1 MTDILSPA
9 SPEDIRR
16 QLLSVVKS
24 VKGQIR
30 NAENLYVSVDLK
42 KPRLQSAPAVPE
54 TEDSWHGLH
63 TAAAGCERCALSKT
77 RRNVVFGDGNRS
89 ARLVFVGEAPGAD
102 EDQQGLPFVGRAG
115 QLLTNIIRA
124 MGLEHKDVYIC
135 NILKC
140 RPPGNRNPLPE
151 EIRLCEPYLKRQ
163 LALISPEI
171 ICALGSFAAK
181 TLLQTETPITALRG
195 RFHSYAGIKL
205 MPTYHPAYLLRNP
218 QAKKQVW
225 EDVQL
230 IMKEIGL
237 GGETT
242 TAREVV
248 P

>member
-124 MGLEHKDVYIC
+124 MGLERKDVYIC

-140 RPPGNRNPLPE
+140 RPPGNRQPQPDEAARCREFLD
-151 EIRLCEPYLKRQ
+151 RQ
-163 LALISPEI
+163 IELVSPRV
-171 ICALGSFAAK
+171 ICLLGGIASHF
-181 TLLQTETPITALRG
+181 LLDDNTPVGRMRG
-195 RFHSYAGIKL
+195 RWFDYRGI
-205 MPTYHPAYLLRNP
+205 PVRVTYHPAYLLRNYT
-218 QAKKQVW
+218 AEARKKVW
-225 EDVQL
+225 DDVL
-230 IMKEIGL
+230 
-237 GGETT
+237 
-242 TAREVV
+242 EVV
-248 P
+248 RKLRELRQAEGI